1 MENYKSLEAYKYFS
15 SGWVET
21 IFHLETDKK
30 CILMKADVKPSYRV
44 TDESHHPW
52 VAVNKNGVVI
62 VAHCDCMAGYV

>member
-15 SGWVET
+15 SGWV
-21 IFHLETDKK
+21 ETDKK

-62 VAHCDCMAGYV
+62 VAHCNCMAGYV